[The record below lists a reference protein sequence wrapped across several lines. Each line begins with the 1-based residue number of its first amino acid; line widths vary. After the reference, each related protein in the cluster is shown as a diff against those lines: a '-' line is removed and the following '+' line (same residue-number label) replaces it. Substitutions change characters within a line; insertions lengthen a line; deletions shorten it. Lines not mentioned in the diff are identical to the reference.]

1 MLSNRA
7 TLPSGINQTACLT
20 RSVHLFIYKVR
31 PRVALADT
39 DAQHHCVVLALGNN
53 REDAEKIA
61 INGVHQ
67 SGWHIL
73 RTDTAAVLD
82 TQQITGDHDV
92 AMLDD
97 LAQFGCAVEVL

>member
-7 TLPSGINQTACLT
+7 TLPSGFNQTGCLT
-20 RSVHLFIYKVR
+20 SPVHLFIYRVR
-31 PRVALADT
+31 PRVALADS
-39 DAQHHCVVLALGNN
+39 DAQHHCVVLALGSNGD
-53 REDAEKIA
+53 DAEKIA

-82 TQQITGDHDV
+82 AQQITGDHDT
-92 AMLDD
+92 AMLDE
-97 LAQFGCAVEVL
+97 LARFGCAVEVL

>member
-7 TLPSGINQTACLT
+7 TLALDSPIH
-20 RSVHLFIYKVR
+20 VFIYRVR
-31 PRVALADT
+31 PRLELAN
-39 DAQHHCVVLALGNN
+39 ASRARHCVVLSLGGA
-53 REDAEKIA
+53 RDDAEKIA

-82 TQQITGDHDV
+82 AAQITGEHDT

-97 LAQFGCAVEVL
+97 LSRFGWAIEVL